1 LVNIQLALAKN
12 KIQGDFSPFCLTK
25 VTVSMNPIP
34 QYICPL
40 CQSSLQLELKLFRC
54 ENNHC
59 FDIAKENYVNLLPVQ
74 MKHSKQPG
82 DNKAMVNARRSFL
95 SQGYYQPLIE
105 KICAIYQSFAP
116 EKANVFDAGCG
127 EGYYTHQLKIEN
139 NQVYGIDIAKEA
151 VKKAAKKYSE
161 CHFSV
166 GTLSHLPFKDNTFD
180 WLLSIY
186 APILETEFTRVLND
200 QGYLLTVTP
209 AQQHLIQL
217 KENIYQQAK
226 EHDIEK
232 SPIEKLTL
240 IHQEQLSYEMR
251 LKNGDDILNL
261 LSMTPFA
268 FKASEQVKAALKAQ
282 NNFVCQAD
290 FLIRLYQKQ

>member
-1 LVNIQLALAKN
+1 
-12 KIQGDFSPFCLTK
+12 
-25 VTVSMNPIP
+25 M
-34 QYICPL
+34 
-40 CQSSLQLELKLFRC
+40 
-54 ENNHC
+54 
-59 FDIAKENYVNLLPVQ
+59 AKENYVNLLPVQ

-95 SQGYYQPLIE
+95 TRGYYQPLIE
-105 KICAIYQSFAP
+105 KISEIYQGYAP
-116 EKANVFDAGCG
+116 ITANIFDAGCG
-127 EGYYTHQLKIEN
+127 EGYYTHQLKTDN

-166 GTLSHLPFKDNTFD
+166 GTLSQLPFENNFFD

-186 APILETEFTRVLND
+186 APILETEFTRVLNT

-209 AQQHLIQL
+209 AQQHLIEL
-217 KENIYQQAK
+217 KEHIYQQAK

-240 IHQEQLSYEMR
+240 IHQEQLSYKMV
-251 LKNGDDILNL
+251 LKNGDDVLNL

-268 FKASEQVKAALKAQ
+268 FKASEQVKAELKTKSD
-282 NNFVCQAD
+282 FVCQAD

>member
-1 LVNIQLALAKN
+1 MIL
-12 KIQGDFSPFCLTK
+12 SPEYL
-25 VTVSMNPIP
+25 
-34 QYICPL
+34 CPL
-40 CQSSLQLELKLFRC
+40 CQNSLQLESNLFRC
-54 ENNHC
+54 INNHC

-74 MKHSKQPG
+74 LKNSKQPG

-105 KICAIYQSFAP
+105 KLLVIYKKYAP
-116 EKANVFDAGCG
+116 SAAKVFDAGCG
-127 EGYYTHQLKIEN
+127 EGYYTHQLKTAN

-151 VKKAAKKYSE
+151 VKKAAKKYPA

-166 GTLSHLPFKDNTFD
+166 GTLSHLPFDNNLFD

-186 APILETEFTRVLND
+186 APILETEFTRVLASK
-200 QGYLLTVTP
+200 GYLITVTP
-209 AQQHLIQL
+209 AQKHLIEL
-217 KENIYQQAK
+217 KEKIYQQAT

-232 SPIEKLTL
+232 SPIEQLTL
-240 IHQEQLSYEMR
+240 IHQEQLNYKMI
-251 LKNGDDILNL
+251 LKSGEDILNL

-268 FKASEQVKAALKAQ
+268 FKASEQVKIELKAEKE
-282 NNFVCQAD
+282 FVCQAD